1 VSPPGQPAPGGPRPP
16 VNPDETVQLRFTP
29 QPPPRPPA
37 PPAQADVRPWWAFL
51 PTLIWLAAAAFTI
64 GAMIALS

>member
-1 VSPPGQPAPGGPRPP
+1 
-16 VNPDETVQLRFTP
+16 VQLRFTP